1 MERNTRRGHGL
12 HTDRSWCS
20 NSVLRNLSRTRNKQH
35 HKLHKNNRNPIFNY
49 VGFCIYAIIALGC
62 LPAKAEPTAN
72 QTAVASP
79 TAVSSGS
86 AVNQAVQ
93 VVNSQYFQQSYGNGI
108 QCQGTTLVV
117 APFAIAGLQAPDF
130 ETSND
135 FGLSLQ
141 VSMPLDQ
148 SAVRLCK
155 EAVQTQIARQQ
166 AETDKAQLDYQLV
179 RALKCTELIQQG
191 AFLHPSS
198 PYAGLC
204 ADVIAVGSDGVLRTG
219 TGQVVAVAA
228 NQDTQR
234 PSSPEPS
241 SKPSLSEVSLSSA
254 PDQTE
259 VSQTPRQQ

>member
-1 MERNTRRGHGL
+1 MGRTTRRRHSL
-12 HTDRSWCS
+12 HSDHTGSSNTVLGNNSGARS
-20 NSVLRNLSRTRNKQH
+20 VKRD
-35 HKLHKNNRNPIFNY
+35 KLHKNNSSRFRYYIGLGLY
-49 VGFCIYAIIALGC
+49 SMIALFS
-62 LPAKAEPTAN
+62 LPARAEPTAN

-117 APFAIAGLQAPDF
+117 APFVIQGLQAPAF
-130 ETSND
+130 ETNSD
-135 FGLSLQ
+135 WGISMQ
-141 VSMPLDQ
+141 VSMPLDR
-148 SAVRLCK
+148 SAVRQCR
-155 EAVQTQIARQQ
+155 EAVATQIARQQ

-179 RALKCTELIQQG
+179 RALKCTELIQAG

-219 TGQVVAVAA
+219 IGQVVYTPPTE
-228 NQDTQR
+228 DKLS
-234 PSSPEPS
+234 PSSQEPS
-241 SKPSLSEVSLSSA
+241 SQSS
-254 PDQTE
+254 
-259 VSQTPRQQ
+259 SQSASQSS